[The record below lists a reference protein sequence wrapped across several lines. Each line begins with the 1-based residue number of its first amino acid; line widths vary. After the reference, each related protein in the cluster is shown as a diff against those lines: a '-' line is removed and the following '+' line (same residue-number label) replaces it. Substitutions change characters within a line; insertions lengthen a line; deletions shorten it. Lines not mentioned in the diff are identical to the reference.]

1 MAGMNKQLKL
11 PVLQNIMREFERQ
24 NERMDMTTEVMGDAI
39 DGAFEGE
46 GEQEETDDV
55 VNQVLDEI
63 GCNLGSQLVDAPS
76 AGLAQPAAVANS
88 TRTAE
93 PLGAGGGEGLDGDLQ
108 SRLDALRKS

>member
-1 MAGMNKQLKL
+1 MAGMNKQLNL

-24 NERMDMTTEVMGDAI
+24 NERMDTTTEFMGDTI
-39 DGAFEGE
+39 DGAFEE
-46 GEQEETDDV
+46 DGEQEETDEL

-63 GCNLGSQLVDAPS
+63 GCTLGSQLLDVPS
-76 AGLAQPAAVANS
+76 ARAAPVPASA

-93 PLGAGGGEGLDGDLQ
+93 AALAGGDGLDGDLR